1 MRPILPGDAV
11 AAARALYARPPA
23 ARLGAMATM
32 LARAEAADAYRKRF
46 HRAHP
51 AWGNGSLMALAQRED
66 LPPEPPLDD
75 PDYCRCL
82 ALVFATLAD
91 RRETRAT
98 LSGRS

>member
-11 AAARALYARPPA
+11 AAARALYTRPVGERA
-23 ARLGAMATM
+23 STMVHM
-32 LARAEAADAYRKRF
+32 LARVEAADAYCKRF

-51 AWGNGSLMALAQRED
+51 DWGNGSLMALAQREN

-82 ALVFATLAD
+82 ALVFATLAAW
-91 RRETRAT
+91 RVEQARFSERN
-98 LSGRS
+98 